1 MKVIFLDVDG
11 VLNHVGTTDLIDG
24 FIGFDPELIN
34 NFNKIVEAVPEAKIV
49 ISSSWRKPSAYTT
62 AYSDFNGLKKLFAD
76 RGLKGEIIGH
86 TPIYGGYRTRGSEI
100 RDWIQS
106 HLNNDGVSDKFVILD
121 DDTSGMAGGEYERY
135 DGVDDN
141 GDDSYTLITEM
152 DLRPNHVVTDYGD
165 GGLTMT
171 HVEKA
176 IKILKG
182 E

>member
-11 VLNHVGTTDLIDG
+11 VLNYDGTTDRIDG

-34 NFNKIVEAVPEAKIV
+34 NFNKIIEAVPEAKIV
-49 ISSSWRKPSAYTT
+49 ISSSWRKPFAFMT

-86 TPIYGGYRTRGSEI
+86 TPIYWHDKPRGDEI
-100 RDWIQS
+100 RDWIENYTGT
-106 HLNNDGVSDKFVILD
+106 LDRFVILD

-135 DGVDDN
+135 EGIDDDGE
-141 GDDSYTLITEM
+141 DSYTLITEM
-152 DLRPNHVVTDYGD
+152 DLRPNHVVTSWSN